1 MPAPGSTAG
10 ACHSLRL
17 IDVPTALEGRRL
29 LAELGCDQAGVT
41 IMAPKMVH
49 LAVSAENVQARAA
62 TIIKQVLLS
71 RGGECAT
78 PRRALTADGTDLFT
92 VVMMGTASQLRSAA
106 RNLSM
111 QPFGLKA
118 LSGEITALLEAVD
131 GGRATGLEVLG
142 HVLPLGERTLVMGV
156 LNVTPDSFSESG
168 TNYDPGD
175 ARSAALRMIEAG
187 ADIIDVG
194 GESTRPGADP
204 VSLEE
209 ELRRTVPLVEALASE
224 SVPVSIDTYKSDV
237 ASRALDAGACII
249 NDISGLRF
257 DPAMAGLAARREVPV
272 IIMHMQGEPGNMQEN
287 PVYDDVVADI
297 CRFLRERAA
306 CAEESG
312 VPRHRILVDPGI
324 GFGKTVEHNLQI
336 MNRLS
341 EFSSLPYRLVLG
353 TSRKRFIGAVLD
365 RPVDRRLMG
374 TAATLAFAVA
384 KGVDVVRVHDV
395 EQMVEVVRMADAM
408 AAGECA
414 DPADRRP

>member
-1 MPAPGSTAG
+1 MSAGTSTPGPRHNLRIVST
-10 ACHSLRL
+10 
-17 IDVPTALEGRRL
+17 PTVEEGRRL
-29 LAELGCDQAGVT
+29 LTELGCDQAGVT

-49 LAVSAENVQARAA
+49 LAVSVENVQARAA
-62 TIIKQVLLS
+62 TIIKQVMLS

-78 PRRALTADGTDLFT
+78 PRRLLTAEGTDPFS
-92 VVMMGTASQLRSAA
+92 VVMMGTASQLRSAV
-106 RNLSM
+106 RNLAM
-111 QPFGLKA
+111 QPFGLKS
-118 LSGEITALLEAVD
+118 LSLEIAALLETVD
-131 GGRATGLEVLG
+131 GGRATGLEVGGL
-142 HVLPLGERTLVMGV
+142 VLPLGERTLVMGV

-175 ARSAALRMIEAG
+175 AREAALRMIEAG
-187 ADIIDVG
+187 ADILDIG

-204 VSLEE
+204 VSLAE
-209 ELRRTVPLVEALASE
+209 ELRRTIPLVEALAGE
-224 SVPVSIDTYKSDV
+224 VPVSIDTYKSEV
-237 ASRALDAGACII
+237 ASVALDAGARII
-249 NDISGLRF
+249 NDISGLRA
-257 DPAMAGLAARREVPV
+257 DPGMAGLAARREVPV
-272 IIMHMQGEPGNMQEN
+272 IIMHMQGEPRNMQEN

-312 VPRHRILVDPGI
+312 VPRDRILVDPGI
-324 GFGKTVEHNLQI
+324 GFGKTVGDNLQI
-336 MNRLS
+336 MNRLD
-341 EFSSLPYRLVLG
+341 EFASLPYPLVLG

-384 KGVDVVRVHDV
+384 KGADVVRVHDV

-408 AAGECA
+408 AAGEFA